1 MIRRAA
7 ALACLALAASA
18 AAAGCGDDEP
28 RKLDIARVE
37 KGIADGIE
45 RDNPGTDVV
54 SVTCPDEVEQRKGV
68 KFKCQVKGSKEGQQ
82 AEATVTQTDD
92 SGRVR
97 YVVP

>member
-1 MIRRAA
+1 MTRRAA
-7 ALACLALAASA
+7 LVLALAATLLA
-18 AAAGCGDDEP
+18 ACGDEEP
-28 RKLDIARVE
+28 KMLDIERVE
-37 KGIADGIE
+37 KGIAEGVE

-68 KFKCQVKGSKEGQQ
+68 KFKCQVKGSRKGQR